1 MEKFNFRTTLKLP
14 KSNNQIT
21 HQSRLMSVGSCFSEH
36 IGVRLSSAKFSVTM
50 NPHGILFN
58 PISIADSLTQII
70 DNYHF
75 SESDI
80 FFHNE
85 KWQSFYHHGRFAKA
99 NKNDCLT
106 AINSSIHSA
115 HRTLQSLDFLLVTF
129 GTANVFEY
137 RKEGR
142 VVANCHKVANSEF
155 ERKRLQIHE
164 ITTAF
169 EPILNTLKAI
179 NPTLKVILT
188 VSPVR
193 HIRDGLIENQ
203 RSKSTLLLSV
213 EELVR
218 RFDFVEYFPSYEL
231 LMDDL
236 RDYRFYKADM
246 IHPSTIAVDYVWQHF
261 ADAYFSENTKQLIR
275 AIHKIIQAKQHR
287 PFDETSDSYQQF
299 LEIQLSKISH
309 LTAAHPFLNFE
320 EDINWFRSKL
330 IR

>member
-1 MEKFNFRTTLKLP
+1 M
-14 KSNNQIT
+14 
-21 HQSRLMSVGSCFSEH
+21 
-36 IGVRLSSAKFSVTM
+36 
-50 NPHGILFN
+50 
-58 PISIADSLTQII
+58 
-70 DNYHF
+70 
-75 SESDI
+75 
-80 FFHNE
+80 
-85 KWQSFYHHGRFAKA
+85 
-99 NKNDCLT
+99 
-106 AINSSIHSA
+106 
-115 HRTLQSLDFLLVTF
+115 TF